1 MNDKNMM
8 SFLLYC
14 LLTYFCVSCTSNLE
28 ELVIKDK
35 ITSEKIKTRG
45 IDTLSADYKMD
56 MEILA
61 AYGYDTMATVDCDSF
76 YLVES
81 ELIFKKTKFQEYR
94 EQNNTRLNHS
104 TKLGARFYR
113 LRFVLYDNQFTN
125 KDIFR
130 EAISEWNELEKCCLN
145 FSTDF
150 DNDQHI
156 GRQLINVFIQ
166 DSPQSMGGSELIR
179 VDMGLDEK
187 PGTNIYINSKY
198 KYWSELSR
206 EQKKYTIMH
215 AIGHLV
221 RLKHS
226 SEYDTS
232 IMQPESGLATNKNLW
247 NGFSFEDKVLIP
259 ELYQLNPAKT
269 QIDYNP
275 TPEDNK
281 GTMKLKIGVKYTVT
295 TSYTYEWCYNPK
307 YTITAE
313 PISNPG
319 SYEFKKTGE
328 NSFDLCFVEAGECIV
343 TFVVTDAI
351 DGTEHKYK
359 KKFNAAY
366 DKPTFTVPSSI
377 ELGEYYDFK
386 VAYQEDGFTPTFKIT
401 VEESAF
407 DNNTA
412 QSVSI
417 VQVNNGHVRIK
428 FNDYGN
434 YKVTARVSNNRNI
447 PARYFY
453 FSKYYRPDYNV
464 TSTEEG
470 KVNEGNVNLPPSK
483 PSQPTGENRLE
494 RYRYD
499 ISMGQAPTFEHRVAC
514 DIKTTYIQNFLKFR
528 RIDRSYIEDSA
539 PRVFRAGES
548 AQLELTVYSM
558 YHPDSLNYVDHHSI
572 LYPLKCEVIYPK
584 DACYL
589 KK

>member
-1 MNDKNMM
+1 MGR
-8 SFLLYC
+8 
-14 LLTYFCVSCTSNLE
+14 
-28 ELVIKDK
+28 K
-35 ITSEKIKTRG
+35 II
-45 IDTLSADYKMD
+45 
-56 MEILA
+56 
-61 AYGYDTMATVDCDSF
+61 
-76 YLVES
+76 
-81 ELIFKKTKFQEYR
+81 
-94 EQNNTRLNHS
+94 
-104 TKLGARFYR
+104 
-113 LRFVLYDNQFTN
+113 
-125 KDIFR
+125 
-130 EAISEWNELEKCCLN
+130 
-145 FSTDF
+145 
-150 DNDQHI
+150 
-156 GRQLINVFIQ
+156 
-166 DSPQSMGGSELIR
+166 
-179 VDMGLDEK
+179 LDEK

-558 YHPDSLNYVDHHSI
+558 YHPDSINYVDHHSI

>member
-1 MNDKNMM
+1 M
-8 SFLLYC
+8 C
-14 LLTYFCVSCTSNLE
+14 
-28 ELVIKDK
+28 I
-35 ITSEKIKTRG
+35 R
-45 IDTLSADYKMD
+45 
-56 MEILA
+56 
-61 AYGYDTMATVDCDSF
+61 DS
-76 YLVES
+76 
-81 ELIFKKTKFQEYR
+81 
-94 EQNNTRLNHS
+94 
-104 TKLGARFYR
+104 
-113 LRFVLYDNQFTN
+113 
-125 KDIFR
+125 
-130 EAISEWNELEKCCLN
+130 
-145 FSTDF
+145 
-150 DNDQHI
+150 
-156 GRQLINVFIQ
+156 
-166 DSPQSMGGSELIR
+166 
-179 VDMGLDEK
+179 
-187 PGTNIYINSKY
+187 
-198 KYWSELSR
+198 KYWSELTKD
-206 EQKKYTIMH
+206 QKKYALMH

-221 RLKHS
+221 GLEHS

-232 IMQPESGLATNKNLW
+232 IMQPEAGLATNKNLW

-281 GTMKLKIGVKYTVT
+281 GAMKLKIGVKYTVT

-328 NSFDLCFVEAGECIV
+328 NSFDLCFTEAGGCIV
-343 TFVVTDAI
+343 TFVVTDDI
-351 DGTEHKYK
+351 DGTEYRYT

-377 ELGEYYDFK
+377 GLGEYYDFK
-386 VAYQEDGFTPTFKIT
+386 VAYQEDGFIPTFRIT

-417 VQVNNGHVRIK
+417 VQVSNGHVRIK

-464 TSTEEG
+464 TFTEEG
-470 KVNEGNVNLPPSK
+470 KVNEGNVSLPPSK

-548 AQLELTVYSM
+548 AQLGVTVYSM
-558 YHPDSLNYVDHHSI
+558 YHPDSINYVDHHSI

-589 KK
+589 IK

>member
-319 SYEFKKTGE
+319 SYEFKKIGE
-328 NSFDLCFVEAGECIV
+328 NSFDLCFTEAGGCIV
-343 TFVVTDAI
+343 TFVVTDDI
-351 DGTEHKYK
+351 DGTEYKYT

-386 VAYQEDGFTPTFKIT
+386 VAYQEDGFIPTFKIT
-401 VEESAF
+401 VEESTF

-464 TSTEEG
+464 TFTEEG
-470 KVNEGNVNLPPSK
+470 KVNEGNVSLPPSK

-548 AQLELTVYSM
+548 AQLGVTVYSM
-558 YHPDSLNYVDHHSI
+558 YHPDSINYVDHHSI

>member
-1 MNDKNMM
+1 M
-8 SFLLYC
+8 S
-14 LLTYFCVSCTSNLE
+14 
-28 ELVIKDK
+28 
-35 ITSEKIKTRG
+35 
-45 IDTLSADYKMD
+45 
-56 MEILA
+56 
-61 AYGYDTMATVDCDSF
+61 
-76 YLVES
+76 
-81 ELIFKKTKFQEYR
+81 
-94 EQNNTRLNHS
+94 
-104 TKLGARFYR
+104 
-113 LRFVLYDNQFTN
+113 
-125 KDIFR
+125 
-130 EAISEWNELEKCCLN
+130 KCCLH
-145 FSTDF
+145 FSTYF
-150 DNDQHI
+150 DTFSPKN
-156 GRQLINVFIQ
+156 RPLIDVLFQ
-166 DSPQSMGGSELIR
+166 DNANSMSSSEFIR
-179 VDMGLDEK
+179 VDGVVNGKL
-187 PGTNIYINSKY
+187 GSRIYINTKY
-198 KYWSELSR
+198 KYWSELTKD
-206 EQKKYTIMH
+206 QKKYALMH

-221 RLKHS
+221 GLEHS

-259 ELYQLNPAKT
+259 ELYQLNPAKI

-275 TPEDNK
+275 TPENNK

-295 TSYTYEWCYNPK
+295 TSYTYEWCYDPK
-307 YTITAE
+307 YTITVE
-313 PISNPG
+313 PVANPG

-328 NSFDLCFVEAGECIV
+328 NSFDLCFTEAGGCMV
-343 TFVVTDAI
+343 TFVVTDYI
-351 DGTEHKYK
+351 DGTEQKYT

-386 VAYQEDGFTPTFKIT
+386 VAYQEDGFIPTFRIT

-417 VQVNNGHVRIK
+417 VQVTNGHVRIK

-447 PARYFY
+447 PARYFH

-464 TSTEEG
+464 TFTEEG
-470 KVNEGNVNLPPSK
+470 KVNEGNVSLPPSK

-499 ISMGQAPTFEHRVAC
+499 ISMGQASTFEHRVAC

-548 AQLELTVYSM
+548 TQLGLTVYSM

-572 LYPLKCEVIYPK
+572 LYPLKCEVVYPK

-589 KK
+589 IK